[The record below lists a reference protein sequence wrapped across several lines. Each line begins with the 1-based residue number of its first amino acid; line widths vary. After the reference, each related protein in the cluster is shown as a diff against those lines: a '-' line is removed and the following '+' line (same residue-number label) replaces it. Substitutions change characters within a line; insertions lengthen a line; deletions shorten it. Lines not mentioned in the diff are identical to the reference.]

1 MENNKNTLAK
11 IPTKVNYDGYL
22 WWSNAQ
28 EPMVF
33 QNESLPDWP
42 SETDNPFIIEGNLV
56 DLGSSVSYFIRF
68 IDDEYIVNSFD
79 LKELMDIEFIRKTY
93 LPNRFP
99 SNIKKLCF
107 KEFWKSVPDEFCNDM
122 PVLKPAEVVF
132 TGFNCKEE

>member
-11 IPTKVNYDGYL
+11 IPTKANYDGYL

-68 IDDEYIVNSFD
+68 IDGEYIVNSFD
-79 LKELMDIEFIRKTY
+79 LKEQIDVEFIRKTY